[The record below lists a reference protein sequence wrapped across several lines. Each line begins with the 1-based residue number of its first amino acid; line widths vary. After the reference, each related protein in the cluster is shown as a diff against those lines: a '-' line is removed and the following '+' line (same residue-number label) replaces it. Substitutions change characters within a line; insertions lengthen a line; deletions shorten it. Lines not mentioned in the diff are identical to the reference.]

1 MLNVKQ
7 LEAISTEY
15 YYYNFV
21 FGRDK
26 LYEHLKSKYPKM
38 QFDSR
43 DDVGEWLKYQEVNQ
57 LFQFQRKPKTVSS
70 MIPIRPFHSLS
81 LDLIDKSNKPSN
93 NYRYILVIIDNFSR
107 YVWCYPLKRKTPAE
121 TNKALQDFLNEIYN
135 SWYLGNNPIKFIHFD
150 NGSEFK
156 NEFAATLKQENIRIS
171 NTIPY
176 MPQSNSIVERFN
188 GTIKR
193 IINKLI
199 FTHANKNYSK
209 WSEYLEEAVKIYND
223 TTHSS
228 TGKTPN
234 EAVMIR
240 NQVNLKEITNMIS
253 DNNIKPL
260 VYQNSYKEG
269 QHVRLRVSKGKL
281 DKFDK
286 NNFSE
291 QKYKITNVIIPTDT
305 ELKKAAAKPTRY
317 KIRPIDDDGNFEGKE
332 QDPLY
337 IKESILAIPPL
348 LGYQKKNKIKTRA
361 TVPSLPGYV
370 INTPQDNADALDF
383 NLLNNLL
390 YGSNS

>member
-1 MLNVKQ
+1 
-7 LEAISTEY
+7 
-15 YYYNFV
+15 
-21 FGRDK
+21 
-26 LYEHLKSKYPKM
+26 
-38 QFDSR
+38 
-43 DDVGEWLKYQEVNQ
+43 
-57 LFQFQRKPKTVSS
+57 
-70 MIPIRPFHSLS
+70 
-81 LDLIDKSNKPSN
+81 
-93 NYRYILVIIDNFSR
+93 
-107 YVWCYPLKRKTPAE
+107 
-121 TNKALQDFLNEIYN
+121 
-135 SWYLGNNPIKFIHFD
+135 
-150 NGSEFK
+150 
-156 NEFAATLKQENIRIS
+156 
-171 NTIPY
+171 

-240 NQVNLKEITNMIS
+240 TQVNLNEITNMIS

-260 VYQNSYKEG
+260 VYQNSHKEG
-269 QHVRLRVSKGKL
+269 QHVRLRVPKGKL

-286 NNFSE
+286 NNWSE

-332 QDPLY
+332 QEPLY
-337 IKESILAIPPL
+337 IKESILVVPPL

-361 TVPSLPGYV
+361 TVPVLPGYV
-370 INTPQDNADALDF
+370 INIPQDNADAVDF